1 MKTSRASLE
10 PFWDLKISKY
20 VEYLTRVSSEYIT
33 SWALFSLRST
43 VGWTSRVFLAYVM
56 PWINKASLALYI
68 ARITVKRGWP
78 ARDCSSVTNLNF
90 GRNTVL
96 SSSSLW
102 LTHRNLSLS
111 RLKVDFRRH
120 LHDFWGQHRSMCRHS
135 IDDLLPHA
143 PLHCAA
149 TGEMVK
155 GSFMYNVM
163 YTCTWS

>member
-1 MKTSRASLE
+1 MRKFRASLE

-20 VEYLTRVSSEYIT
+20 VEYLTRVYSEYIT
-33 SWALFSLRST
+33 SWALLSLRST

-56 PWINKASLALYI
+56 AWINKASLALYI
-68 ARITVKRGWP
+68 ARIITPR
-78 ARDCSSVTNLNF
+78 ARLTNLKF

-102 LTHRNLSLS
+102 LKHRNLSLS
-111 RLKVDFRRH
+111 RLRVDLRRH
-120 LHDFWGQHRSMCRHS
+120 LHDFWGEHRSVCTHS

-143 PLHCAA
+143 PLHYAA

-155 GSFMYNVM
+155 GS
-163 YTCTWS
+163 

>member
-1 MKTSRASLE
+1 MRKFRASLE

-33 SWALFSLRST
+33 SWALLSLRST

-68 ARITVKRGWP
+68 ARIVTRGCP
-78 ARDCSSVTNLNF
+78 ARDCSSVTNLKF

-102 LTHRNLSLS
+102 LKHRNLSLS
-111 RLKVDFRRH
+111 RLRVDLRRH
-120 LHDFWGQHRSMCRHS
+120 LHDFWGEHRSMCTHS

-143 PLHCAA
+143 H
-149 TGEMVK
+149 
-155 GSFMYNVM
+155 
-163 YTCTWS
+163 YTMQLLGRLSRVH

>member
-20 VEYLTRVSSEYIT
+20 VEYLTRVSSKYIT
-33 SWALFSLRST
+33 SWALLYPRST

-68 ARITVKRGWP
+68 ARTIVTRGWP
-78 ARDCSSVTNLNF
+78 ARNCSSVTNLKF
-90 GRNTVL
+90 RRNIVL

-102 LTHRNLSLS
+102 LKHQNLSLS
-111 RLKVDFRRH
+111 RLRVDLRCH
-120 LHDFWGQHRSMCRHS
+120 LHDFWSEHQSMCTHS

-143 PLHCAA
+143 PLHYAP

-155 GSFMYNVM
+155 GSYQMRFN
-163 YTCTWS
+163 